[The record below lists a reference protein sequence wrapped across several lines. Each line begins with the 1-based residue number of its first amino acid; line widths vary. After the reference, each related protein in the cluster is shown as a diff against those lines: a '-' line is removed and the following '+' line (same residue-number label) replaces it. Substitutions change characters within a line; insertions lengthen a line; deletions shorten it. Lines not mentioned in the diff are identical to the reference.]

1 MIDEISF
8 VKLVNLKNPSVIVS
22 YSRLQLS
29 NVALV
34 PTNQCL
40 THCSIAVN
48 LDTTSANC
56 WRVRV
61 LIWILFSFS
70 NVATHTFSTWP
81 RLVKL
86 YGKLVGFPNINLGSF
101 VMIQTVLVI
110 CPEINW
116 DPFLGWT

>member
-86 YGKLVGFPNINLGSF
+86 YGKLVGFPNIN
-101 VMIQTVLVI
+101 
-110 CPEINW
+110 
-116 DPFLGWT
+116 